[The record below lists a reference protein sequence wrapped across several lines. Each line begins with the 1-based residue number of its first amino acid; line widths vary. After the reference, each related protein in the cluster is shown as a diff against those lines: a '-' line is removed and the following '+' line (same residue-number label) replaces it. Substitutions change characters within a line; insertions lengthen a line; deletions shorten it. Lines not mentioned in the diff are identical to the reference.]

1 MKNKIKNSIAE
12 EVIADFKLRQA
23 QRKPFETAWQINMNF
38 LMGNQYCNIGYGG
51 IVEEA
56 DKQYFWQER
65 EVFNHIA
72 PIFDIRTAKLSNS
85 KPKFAVLPCTSD
97 ERDKQTAKVSKKII
111 DSVYYKLG
119 IDDKINQAIKWSEVT
134 GTVFYK
140 ITWNAKK
147 GQLVAK
153 DEEGYD
159 VRSGEVEVEVISP
172 FEIFPDSATRESL
185 DDCES
190 IIHARVYSVSEIKSI
205 YGIDVKGENINCYT
219 LDNVLNGIGGLGYN
233 ATATKLIESRKGD
246 SVIVLEK
253 YIKPN
258 SEFPYG
264 RLIIVVG
271 NELVYDGELPYKCGS
286 DGKRDFPFI
295 RQVSLAEPGSFWG
308 SSVIERLIPVQ
319 RAYNAVKNR
328 KHEFINRLTLGV
340 LSVEDGSVDLDNLE
354 EDGLCPGKVL
364 VYRQGASEPKYLSG
378 EAIPTGFAD
387 EEEKLLNEFN
397 KISGV
402 SETLGTDYVN
412 ANMSGTALE
421 LMIGQD
427 ETRLNTTV
435 ESIKSA
441 SLNIAKKILR
451 LYKQYALFPRLARIV
466 GENGQIDI
474 FYFSSSDISSD
485 DVNIDVQSD
494 LGDSISQK
502 RELIFNLLNA
512 GVLYDDEGKLS
523 SRMKSKILDMLG
535 FGNWENAQDISEL
548 HIKRA
553 DNENLKML
561 DGISVKVGEIDDH
574 QLHISEHISFMLG
587 VDFDNAKLKNPK
599 LEVLFLEHI
608 KSHKNQLKS
617 ED

>member
-51 IVEEA
+51 IVEES

-205 YGIDVKGENINCYT
+205 YGIDVKGESINCYT

-271 NELVYDGELPYKCGS
+271 SELVYDGELPYKCGS